1 MISRMLKHRLKKH
14 DSPTTIPINILYVE
28 KTIIGEK
35 YQQ

>member
-1 MISRMLKHRLKKH
+1 MLKHRLKKH